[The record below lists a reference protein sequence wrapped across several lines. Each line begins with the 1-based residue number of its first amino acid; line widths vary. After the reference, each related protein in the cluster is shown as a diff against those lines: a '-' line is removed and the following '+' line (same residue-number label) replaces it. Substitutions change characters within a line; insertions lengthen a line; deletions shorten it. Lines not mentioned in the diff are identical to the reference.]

1 MVKVYSSFKEI
12 DTRLKILELKREI
25 DQESLKLNVQNARL
39 DLVPRIFRNSLGT
52 NFTQNDTLKSLFITF
67 ISSKALNFIRK
78 KRRSRSRD

>member
-12 DTRLKILELKREI
+12 DTRLKILELQREI